1 MRVVEILKRLV
12 GDADA
17 TANSLGRAEQKLD
30 ALVAGSNNQ
39 QYLLNQKLSEVVI
52 GLNNQSDLF
61 NRRLNQLIA
70 AMSATPAANGA
81 SAAAASPLTASQGVA
96 CSPRSPGLEHA
107 ASPGP
112 SPGLA
117 WPGGHNGQ
125 ADGAAPARSGGTTQ
139 VNRMEEYATLF
150 DGIVPWSGDVP
161 KGYLVDFTGTLLD
174 ARFRTMFG
182 IDPETVGGGFQ
193 QTRLPTIEDGEGWFE
208 AADWV
213 LAAREARGSFAMMTL
228 GACYGAQAVGS
239 YRVLQHLNPM
249 PCKLVAVEPD
259 PENCEWVKRHFRDN
273 GIDPEAHWLVQTVLS
288 DRTEPVLFPI
298 GSPGT
303 GAQNCFSTNE
313 AGARTNYANDF
324 IKAGRAAEALSNLLL
339 HNTTGIIKALVP
351 GEPFMAEIKLVSA
364 ITLRE
369 LLGPFDRVDYLEAD
383 IQQSEILVFPPFI
396 DLLRK
401 KVRRIHIGTHG
412 QSVHWS
418 LHDLFATHGWE
429 IVFSFEPNARH
440 ETALGSFE
448 TNDGV
453 LTVRNPDL

>member
-30 ALVAGSNNQ
+30 ALVAGSTNQ

-61 NRRLNQLIA
+61 NRRLNELID
-70 AMSATPAANGA
+70 AM
-81 SAAAASPLTASQGVA
+81 SAAAAPTGASAPASESTLPASELVA
-96 CSPRSPGLEHA
+96 VGTPRLPGLEPA
-107 ASPGP
+107 ASLGPGRP
-112 SPGLA
+112 EA
-117 WPGGHNGQ
+117 R
-125 ADGAAPARSGGTTQ
+125 GAAPARSGGTRHM
-139 VNRMEEYATLF
+139 NRMEEYANLF
-150 DGIVPWSGDVP
+150 DGVVPWSGEVP
-161 KGYLVDFTGTLLD
+161 KGYLVDFTGALLD
-174 ARFRTMFG
+174 GRFRTMFG
-182 IDPETVGGGFQ
+182 VDPETVGGGFQ

-213 LAAREARGSFAMMTL
+213 LAAREAQGSFVMMTL

-239 YRVLQHLNPM
+239 CRMLQQLNPM

-259 PENCEWVKRHFRDN
+259 PENCEWVLRHFRDN
-273 GIDPEAHWLVQTVLS
+273 GIDPQAHWLVPMAIS

-313 AGARTNYANDF
+313 AGARTNYADEF
-324 IKAGRAAEALSNLLL
+324 IRAGRAAEALSNLLL

-418 LHDLFATHGWE
+418 LHDLFMTHGWE

-440 ETALGSFE
+440 ETTLGSFE

>member
-1 MRVVEILKRLV
+1 MKAVEVLKRLV
-12 GDADA
+12 GNADSTA
-17 TANSLGRAEQKLD
+17 TSLRRMEGTLE
-30 ALVAGSNNQ
+30 ALVAGSASQ
-39 QYLLNQKLSEVVI
+39 QQLLSRKLSEVVV

-61 NRRLNQLIA
+61 NRKLGELI
-70 AMSATPAANGA
+70 GA
-81 SAAAASPLTASQGVA
+81 FPASPQPVVEAPAPVSSVPAPPPAQ
-96 CSPRSPGLEHA
+96 
-107 ASPGP
+107 
-112 SPGLA
+112 
-117 WPGGHNGQ
+117 
-125 ADGAAPARSGGTTQ
+125 PARSGGNGEYM
-139 VNRMEEYATLF
+139 NRMEEYATVF
-150 DGIVPWSGDVP
+150 DGVVPWSGNVP
-161 KGYLVDFTGTLLD
+161 KGYLVDFAGTLLD
-174 ARFRTMFG
+174 GQFRTMFG
-182 IDPETVGGGFQ
+182 IDPDAIGGGFQ

-213 LAAREARGSFAMMTL
+213 LAAREARDSFVMMTL

-239 YRVLQHLNPM
+239 YRILQQLNPM

-259 PENCEWVKRHFRDN
+259 PENCEWVTRHYRDN
-273 GIDPEAHWLVQTVLS
+273 GIDPAAHWLVQMAIS
-288 DRTEPVLFPI
+288 DRNEPVLFPI
-298 GSPGT
+298 GAPGS

-313 AGARTNYANDF
+313 ADARVNYADDF
-324 IKAGRAAEALSNLLL
+324 IRAGRAEEALRNLLL
-339 HNTTGIIKALVP
+339 HNTTGITKALVP
-351 GEPFMAEIKLVSA
+351 GESFLAEIKMVSA

-412 QSVHWS
+412 VNVHWS
-418 LHDLFATHGWE
+418 LHDLFAAGGWE